1 MGGFGMRSDA
11 WVMVA
16 DGPEGFGEGLR
27 FLGLHG
33 MRKNSYLYGEP
44 ALPRAVTANRHRY
57 RDMDLDNYFDEV
69 YVKWF
74 PRMVRFAGTYFGNR
88 EEAENAVQDVFLKIY
103 QTRGLLPPKVN
114 MEAWLFT
121 VVKNKCIDELR
132 KIDLSKLQYLDQR
145 EIELRLQA
153 LEIFDEEDMSP
164 QDIEDKVRG
173 AVESLPERCRK
184 IFTMS
189 RIQGLKHK
197 RIAEE
202 LGISTSTV
210 ENQMT
215 IAYKKLRASLEHY
228 MPLFVFFFG

>member
-1 MGGFGMRSDA
+1 MNVSTD
-11 WVMVA
+11 
-16 DGPEGFGEGLR
+16 
-27 FLGLHG
+27 
-33 MRKNSYLYGEP
+33 S
-44 ALPRAVTANRHRY
+44 
-57 RDMDLDNYFDEV
+57 YFDEV

-74 PRMVRFAGTYFGNR
+74 PRMVRFARTYFGSR
-88 EEAENAVQDVFLKIY
+88 AEAENAVQDVFLKIY
-103 QTRGLLPPKVN
+103 QTRSLFPPKANV
-114 MEAWLFT
+114 EAWLFT

-132 KIDLSKLQYLDQR
+132 KIELGKLAYLDQR

-173 AVESLPERCRK
+173 AVDALPERCRK

-189 RIQGLKHK
+189 RIQGLRHK
-197 RIAEE
+197 EIAEE

-215 IAYKKLRASLEHY
+215 IAYKKLKAALEHY